1 MRIRQLTEQDY
12 EMVVDVWTRAGLP
25 YRPAGRDARDH
36 FQREIGAGTAVF
48 LGAEVDGT
56 LAGVVLGT
64 HDGRKGWINRLAV
77 IGEHRRRGIGRSL
90 VMEAEKRFHE
100 MGIKMVTCLI
110 EEGNASSMAFFQS
123 LGYVNHPDIAYLSKR
138 ASSDW

>member
-1 MRIRQLTEQDY
+1 
-12 EMVVDVWTRAGLP
+12 
-25 YRPAGRDARDH
+25 
-36 FQREIGAGTAVF
+36 
-48 LGAEVDGT
+48 
-56 LAGVVLGT
+56 
-64 HDGRKGWINRLAV
+64 
-77 IGEHRRRGIGRSL
+77 
-90 VMEAEKRFHE
+90 